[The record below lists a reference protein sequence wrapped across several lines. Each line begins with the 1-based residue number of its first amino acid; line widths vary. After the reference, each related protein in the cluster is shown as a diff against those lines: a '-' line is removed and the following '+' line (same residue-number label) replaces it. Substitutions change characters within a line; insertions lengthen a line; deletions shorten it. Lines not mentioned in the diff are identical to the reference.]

1 MQASQ
6 CVGGRVFDVSHP
18 ISLNL
23 AVITNNFNLNQSPP
37 EANSPTLAGDK
48 FSSIC
53 LNVNK
58 MEFKIS
64 DLEEYDLRGKVIGL
78 SSRQFFRFGS
88 E

>member
-1 MQASQ
+1 MQASE
-6 CVGGRVFDVSHP
+6 CVSRRVFDIGHT

-23 AVITNNFNLNQSPP
+23 AVITNNFNLNQCPP

-48 FSSIC
+48 FSSRC

-58 MEFKIS
+58 VEFKIS
-64 DLEEYDLRGKVIGL
+64 DLEEYDLRDKVIGL

>member
-1 MQASQ
+1 MQASE
-6 CVGGRVFDVSHP
+6 CVSRRVFDISHT

-23 AVITNNFNLNQSPP
+23 AVITNNFKLNQCPP

-48 FSSIC
+48 FSSRC

-64 DLEEYDLRGKVIGL
+64 DLEEYDLRDKVIGL